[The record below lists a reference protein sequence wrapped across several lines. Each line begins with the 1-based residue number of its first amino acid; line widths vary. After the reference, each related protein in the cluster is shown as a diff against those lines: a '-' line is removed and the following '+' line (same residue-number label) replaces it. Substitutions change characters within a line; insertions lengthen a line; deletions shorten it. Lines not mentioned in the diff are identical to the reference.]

1 MMSRKNNL
9 IHIQT
14 TTTSN
19 YSSARYLYTL
29 NQLWQIKDRVDQ
41 DRTLSTISSEIVSS
55 IRKLKLQKRRTR
67 GKRGG
72 SKRHYP
78 IPAEKRS
85 IDFNN
90 IIECKPKGA
99 TSCDRE
105 LRKNLGL
112 SLINIWSIK
121 NKHTNLLDN
130 LVENKTDI
138 CIVTETWL
146 TEDDKVWLDCSDL
159 SKNGYHIHSAN
170 RRNRRGGGLA
180 IIATTNIKTKLLER
194 EKRYHSSMQYG
205 RSTPIMHP

>member
-1 MMSRKNNL
+1 MWWSIRIWCFELFLSYLWMMSRKNNL

-14 TTTSN
+14 TTASN

-41 DRTLSTISSEIVSS
+41 DRTSSTISPEIVNS

-72 SKRHYP
+72 TKRQYP

-85 IDFNN
+85 ININN
-90 IIECKPKGA
+90 IIQCKPIGA

-112 SLINIWSIK
+112 SLINIYGQLK
-121 NKHTNLLDN
+121 
-130 LVENKTDI
+130 
-138 CIVTETWL
+138 
-146 TEDDKVWLDCSDL
+146 
-159 SKNGYHIHSAN
+159 
-170 RRNRRGGGLA
+170 
-180 IIATTNIKTKLLER
+180 TNILIFWTTWWRIKLTSAL
-194 EKRYHSSMQYG
+194 
-205 RSTPIMHP
+205 